1 MAESPAVPQIADIAP
16 QTTTQQ
22 GGGSLD
28 QLLGRVAAQAQ
39 GPLPS
44 PYTRGTDVAQP
55 TLPTVRQAPVMNAN
69 QAPITGQVAD
79 VKHARRQNAVAG
91 LANAINAGAQQI
103 QQRKQDALKER
114 LKDVMQAKQN
124 VANAQAVL
132 QQDPNNKMAKSVM
145 DANKKRLNDILTD
158 PKHSKELQ
166 KALDI
171 SFVDPSENK
180 TPEIQAF
187 QAAHKEVQQAGVFNA
202 SNPQEAQVAKLA
214 SGGGA
219 AQPVQ
224 AAQVHAGPPN
234 PNQPAPA
241 PKSAT
246 PYADKALSRDMPS
259 IQANPAYGQALAQQQ
274 AAQKALYTNV
284 LPAAIRAESAQQ
296 IEQIKQ
302 GNANARAQFKAT
314 TDFKMEAVKNMDKLG
329 QLSQQEKAAMART
342 IQTDSAAM
350 ARTTLEVNSRL
361 KIAEDKR
368 LDPVAKNK
376 LQTEALSQIDKSI
389 TAITSERA
397 NLSTQMANAKNNP
410 DEQRTIQT
418 ALNYNALKLEATN
431 LFRQQTATKIYGNVA
446 ETNPNGGSSATDK
459 NTGITAVGAD
469 DSDAGDE
476 DDNSDD
482 YGTGDN

>member
-1 MAESPAVPQIADIAP
+1 MSSTPTVPQIADISTP
-16 QTTTQQ
+16 QASTS
-22 GGGSLD
+22 GGLD
-28 QLLGRVAAQAQ
+28 QLLGQVAKAAQ

-44 PYTRGTDVAQP
+44 PYSVGTDVAQP
-55 TLPTVRQAPVMNAN
+55 TLPQVRQAPVMNAN

-91 LANAINAGAQQI
+91 LINAVNSGAQQI
-103 QQRKQDALKER
+103 QQRKQDNLKER

-124 VANAQAVL
+124 VANAQSVL
-132 QQDPNNKMAKSVM
+132 QQDPNNKMAKGVM
-145 DANKKRLNDILTD
+145 DANKKRLNDILSD
-158 PKHSKELQ
+158 PKHTKELQ

-171 SFVDPSENK
+171 SFVDPSANK

-214 SGGGA
+214 QGSGQ
-219 AQPVQ
+219 AQPVP

-234 PNQPAPA
+234 PQQQAQA
-241 PKSAT
+241 PKSTT

-259 IQANPAYGQALAQQQ
+259 IQANPAYAPAVAQQQ

-296 IEQIKQ
+296 LEQIKQ

-314 TDFKMEAVKNMDKLG
+314 TDFQMEARKQVDKMA
-329 QLSQQEKAAMART
+329 QLSQTAKAAMART

-368 LDPVAKNK
+368 LDPTAKNK

-418 ALNYNALKLEATN
+418 ALDYNALKLEATN
-431 LFRQQTATKIYGNVA
+431 LFRQQTATKIYGSVV
-446 ETNPNGGSSATDK
+446 ETNPNGGSSETDK
-459 NTGITAVGAD
+459 NTGVTAVGAD
-469 DSDAGDE
+469 DSD
-476 DDNSDD
+476 DDSDD
-482 YGTGDN
+482 YGTGDS